1 MTQQDSISSFNIKF
15 EDSQAPFW
23 MLRKNGYY
31 IVGTK
36 YYAHKMNAL
45 IEATQSRNKIQWEF
59 GSDVFDKINWRQSV
73 NIGLSELYR
82 MRAQQL
88 RDKYDYLILA
98 FSGGADSTNVLDSFL
113 NNNIHLDEVLVHWPR
128 RLTQGRYRVSADTTA
143 HNVLSEW
150 ELAVIP
156 KLEHIRNNYP
166 KIKITIDDLDDLSEE
181 YSEDA
186 ICITKNKFHYL
197 NIKRQR
203 SIARR
208 TSQIMQKKS
217 NMAIIYGFDKP
228 RLLNVNNVLCAFFVD
243 ELTSVVSDL
252 APGYERN
259 VEYFYWS
266 IDLPELPVKQSQILY
281 HLFRSQPALQ
291 KNIETKCLK
300 DIIYQPDINAKI
312 VQQAEQAE
320 MMRKITSEALYP
332 AWNQQVFQADK
343 PKYFAFK
350 CEYHAWIKSY
360 SDSQGLIDSWA
371 SAFNQYNR
379 LVDPSFMLTDDGL
392 YQGFSTKLYPLG
404 AL

>member
-1 MTQQDSISSFNIKF
+1 MTQSFSMPPPNITF
-15 EDSQAPFW
+15 EDSSAPFW

-36 YYAHKMNAL
+36 YYAHKMHAL
-45 IEATQSRNKIQWEF
+45 IEASKTRNKIQWEF
-59 GSDVFDKINWRQSV
+59 GSDVFDKINWRQPV
-73 NIGLSELYR
+73 NIGLTELYR

-88 RDKYDYLILA
+88 RDKYDYLVLA

-113 NNNIHLDEVLVHWPR
+113 NNGIHLDEVLIHWPR
-128 RLTQGRYRVSADTTA
+128 KLTQGRYQVSKDTTA
-143 HNVLSEW
+143 YNVLSEW

-156 KLEHIRNNYP
+156 KLEHIQNNYP
-166 KIKITIDDLDDLSEE
+166 KTKITIDDLEDLTDE

-186 ICITKNKFHYL
+186 VSITKNKFHYL

-208 TSQIMQKKS
+208 TSQIMQKKP

-228 RLLNVNNVLCAFFVD
+228 RLLNVNNVLCAFFTD
-243 ELTSVVSDL
+243 GLTSVVSDL

-266 IDLPELPVKQSQILY
+266 TDLPELPVKQSQILY

-291 KNIETKCLK
+291 KNIETKQLK
-300 DIIYQPDINAKI
+300 DIIPQPDSKAKAVREI
-312 VQQAEQAE
+312 EQVE

-332 AWNQQVFQADK
+332 SWNQQVFQADK
-343 PKYFAFK
+343 PQYFAFK

-360 SDSQGLIDSWA
+360 SDSQALIDSWT

-379 LVDPSFMLTDDGL
+379 LVDPAFMLTDDGL

-404 AL
+404 TL